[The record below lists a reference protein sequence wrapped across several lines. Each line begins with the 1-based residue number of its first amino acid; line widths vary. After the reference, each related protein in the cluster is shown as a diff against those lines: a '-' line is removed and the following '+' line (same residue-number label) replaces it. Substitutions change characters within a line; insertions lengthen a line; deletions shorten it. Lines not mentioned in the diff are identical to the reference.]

1 MRLRNKPWAEPF
13 LEENEDLVLKFD
25 EDLKNNF
32 ENIFGNSNS
41 LNLEIGTG
49 KGDFIKELA
58 RLNPNKNYVG
68 MEKYSTVLA
77 IAAKK
82 IKNAE
87 DINNVRL
94 MCYDAGEV
102 ELVFNYESLDCIY
115 LNFSDPWPKARHAKR
130 RLPSRQFLARFDQI
144 LKEGGVIEF
153 KTDNKDLFA
162 FAEEEVEP
170 AGWKILEITYDL
182 HNDEKMVEGNI
193 MTEYE
198 EKFSSMGN
206 PIYKYIITR

>member
-58 RLNPNKNYVG
+58 KLNPNKNYVG

-82 IKNAE
+82 K
-87 DINNVRL
+87 
-94 MCYDAGEV
+94 
-102 ELVFNYESLDCIY
+102 S
-115 LNFSDPWPKARHAKR
+115 
-130 RLPSRQFLARFDQI
+130 
-144 LKEGGVIEF
+144 
-153 KTDNKDLFA
+153 
-162 FAEEEVEP
+162 
-170 AGWKILEITYDL
+170 
-182 HNDEKMVEGNI
+182 
-193 MTEYE
+193 
-198 EKFSSMGN
+198 
-206 PIYKYIITR
+206 

>member
-13 LEENEDLVLKFD
+13 LEENDDLVLKFD
-25 EDLKNNF
+25 ENLKDKFNEIYQN
-32 ENIFGNSNS
+32 ENS

-58 RLNPNKNYVG
+58 RLNPDKNYLG

-82 IKNAE
+82 IKNEE
-87 DINNVRL
+87 DLTNVRL

-102 ELVFNYESLDCIY
+102 ELVFNNESLDCIY

-130 RLPSRQFLARFDQI
+130 RLTYKTFLDKYYLL
-144 LKEGGVIEF
+144 LKKGGKIIM
-153 KTDNKDLFA
+153 KTDNLGLFEYSLESIKEHGKFKLEEYTFDYEFDASKD
-162 FAEEEVEP
+162 
-170 AGWKILEITYDL
+170 G
-182 HNDEKMVEGNI
+182 MS
-193 MTEYE
+193 EYE
-198 EKFSSMGN
+198 RKFREMGTKIN
-206 PIYKYIITR
+206 RLVCVKE

>member
-25 EDLKNNF
+25 EDLKDNF

-115 LNFSDPWPKARHAKR
+115 LNFSDPWPKE
-130 RLPSRQFLARFDQI
+130 D
-144 LKEGGVIEF
+144 
-153 KTDNKDLFA
+153 
-162 FAEEEVEP
+162 
-170 AGWKILEITYDL
+170 
-182 HNDEKMVEGNI
+182 
-193 MTEYE
+193 
-198 EKFSSMGN
+198 
-206 PIYKYIITR
+206 